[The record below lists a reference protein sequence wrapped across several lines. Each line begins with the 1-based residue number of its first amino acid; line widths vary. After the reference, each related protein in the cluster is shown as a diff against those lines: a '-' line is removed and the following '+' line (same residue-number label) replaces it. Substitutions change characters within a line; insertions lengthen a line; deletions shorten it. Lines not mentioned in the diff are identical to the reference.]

1 MVSFKQRSLQLK
13 TAAVVAAAVLIVL
26 VVALTLFGAVLSE
39 ALLTFADLLGIAGI
53 TNPAVI
59 AGVFALLVMVAF
71 LAAAY
76 YGYRRFV
83 HL

>member
-39 ALLTFADLLGIAGI
+39 ALLAFADLLGIAGI

>member
-13 TAAVVAAAVLIVL
+13 AAAVIAAAVLIVL
-26 VVALTLFGAVLSE
+26 VIALTLFGAVLSE

>member
-1 MVSFKQRSLQLK
+1 MVSFKQRGLQLK
-13 TAAVVAAAVLIVL
+13 VAAVIAAAVLVVL
-26 VVALTLFGAVLSE
+26 VIALTLFGAVLSE
-39 ALLTFADLLGIAGI
+39 ALLAFADVLGVAGI

-71 LAAAY
+71 LAAVY
-76 YGYRRFV
+76 YGYRRFI